1 MCLARCLLDN
11 GCAVFLDTVAVIFVV
26 VVTWS
31 YKVFSK
37 VQLLLVGA
45 TNRAKAISW
54 ESGGAVQDGWMALS
68 TAPRAQ
74 GKGCWKGG
82 KVEAPNLC
90 AWPPRCEPPMGK
102 QRL

>member
-1 MCLARCLLDN
+1 MCLARCLLDS

-37 VQLLLVGA
+37 VQLLLIGA

-54 ESGGAVQDGWMALS
+54 ESGGAVRDGWMALS
-68 TAPRAQ
+68 IALRAQ
-74 GKGCWKGG
+74 RKGCWEGG
-82 KVEAPNLC
+82 KVEAPNHVCL
-90 AWPPRCEPPMGK
+90 PSVV
-102 QRL
+102 